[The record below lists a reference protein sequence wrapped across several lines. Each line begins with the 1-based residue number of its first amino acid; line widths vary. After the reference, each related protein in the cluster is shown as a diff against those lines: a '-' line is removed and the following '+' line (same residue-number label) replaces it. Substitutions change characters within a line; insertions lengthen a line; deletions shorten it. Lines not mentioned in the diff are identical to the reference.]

1 MLEVTE
7 TDIAERM
14 RLDNPWY
21 RPEEIDPV
29 AAWPKRHYFA
39 GFLRMVKDV
48 KTRRAVVLMGPRRVG
63 KTIMLQQ
70 AAWKLIDGGVSP
82 HAVLYLALDTPV
94 YNRIPLDRLL
104 AIYRENFAPK
114 QGPLYV
120 MFDEIQYLKDWEV
133 HLKSLVDTYK
143 DIKFVASG
151 SAAAALKT
159 KSAESGAGR
168 FTDFLLPPLTF
179 AEFID
184 FSDEFRGVVEIDP
197 DADIPEKT
205 ADIDAVNRA
214 FVAYLNYGGY
224 PELVMH
230 SRLQGNVQRYAG
242 ADIVDKVLLRDL
254 PSLYGISDIQELNS
268 LFMSLAYNTGHE
280 LSLEGLSQS
289 SQLAKNTLKRYI
301 EYLEAAFLIRK
312 VERIDIN
319 ARRFQRATS
328 FKVYLTNPSMRAS
341 LFGPITADDDA
352 MGALAETAI
361 YAQWFH
367 SPVMGNIR
375 YARWDGGEVDLVYL
389 GIGDQQPKW
398 AVEVKW
404 SDRAFSRPGELKALQ
419 AFVGKNPPLTEDPT
433 VTTRTQTGR
442 RRSGG
447 VDIDF
452 TPTAVYCY
460 MVGMNL
466 ITALE
471 VDQQLDLLS

>member
-7 TDIAERM
+7 IDIAERM
-14 RLDNPWY
+14 RLDNLWFA
-21 RPEEIDPV
+21 PEIVDPV

-39 GFLRMVKDV
+39 GFLRLVKDV

-82 HAVLYLALDTPV
+82 YAVLYLALDTPV
-94 YNRIPLDRLL
+94 YNRIPLERLI
-104 AIYRENFAPK
+104 AIYREHFAPDK
-114 QGPLYV
+114 GPLYIF
-120 MFDEIQYLKDWEV
+120 FDEIQYLKDWEV
-133 HLKSLVDTYK
+133 HLKSLVDTHK

-179 AEFID
+179 AEFMK
-184 FSDEFRGVVEIDP
+184 FSDGLESLIQINPNTDNLVT
-197 DADIPEKT
+197 ASDIQ
-205 ADIDAVNRA
+205 AVNRA
-214 FVAYLNYGGY
+214 FVDYLNYGGY
-224 PELVMH
+224 PELVINRH
-230 SRLQGNVQRYAG
+230 LQANIQRYAG

-254 PSLYGISDIQELNS
+254 PSLYGISDIPELNS

-312 VERIDIN
+312 VERIDVN

-328 FKVYLTNPSMRAS
+328 FKVYLTNPCMRAS
-341 LFGPITADDDA
+341 LFGPLNPDDTAL
-352 MGALAETAI
+352 GAIAETAI
-361 YAQWFH
+361 YSQWFH
-367 SPVMGNIR
+367 AQEVNQMR
-375 YARWDGGEVDLVYL
+375 YARWDRGEVDLVYL
-389 GIGDQQPKW
+389 NKAMQQPDW

-404 SDRAFSRPGELKALQ
+404 SDRYYNRPSELGALLEF
-419 AFVGKNPPLTEDPT
+419 ARKNKSITDGVLATTLTSF
-433 VTTRTQTGR
+433 GR

-447 VDIDF
+447 VEVRF
-452 TPTAVYCY
+452 QPTALYCY
-460 MVGMNL
+460 EVGVNVVA
-466 ITALE
+466 ALE
-471 VDQQLDLLS
+471 ERDQLDLLS

>member
-70 AAWKLIDGGVSP
+70 AAWKLIAGGVSP

-120 MFDEIQYLKDWEV
+120 LFDEIQYLKDWEV

-179 AEFID
+179 AEFMD
-184 FSDEFRGVVEIDP
+184 FSDGLRGLFLIDP
-197 DADIPEKT
+197 DKDIKVT
-205 ADIDAVNRA
+205 TSDIDTVNRA
-214 FVAYLNYGGY
+214 FVDYLNYGGY
-224 PELVMH
+224 PELVIH
-230 SRLQGNVQRYAG
+230 KHLRGDVQRYIG

-268 LFMSLAYNTGHE
+268 LFVSLAFNSGHE
-280 LSLEGLSQS
+280 LSPDGLSQS
-289 SQLAKNTLKRYI
+289 SQAAKNTIKKYI
-301 EYLEAAFLIRK
+301 EYLQAAFLIKK
-312 VERIDIN
+312 VGRVDRN
-319 ARRFQRATS
+319 ARRFQRETS
-328 FKVYLTNPSMRAS
+328 FKIYLTNPCTRAS
-341 LFGPITADDDA
+341 LFGPLSEDDDA

-361 YAQWFH
+361 YSQWFH
-367 SPVMGNIR
+367 APGIDDIR
-375 YARWDGGEVDLVYL
+375 YAQWDKGEVDLVYL
-389 GIGDQQPKW
+389 NAGSQKPEW

-404 SDRAFSRPGELKALQ
+404 TDRYYNRPSELSGLIE
-419 AFVGKNPPLTEDPT
+419 FVRRNKSITDGVL
-433 VTTRTQTGR
+433 VTTRTKSGF

-447 VDIDF
+447 IEMQFV
-452 TPTAVYCY
+452 PTSLYCY
-460 MVGMNL
+460 QVGANVVA
-466 ITALE
+466 ALDRE
-471 VDQQLDLLS
+471 RQLDFLS